1 MKRPL
6 SRSWVPIKVLLPYHC
21 GPKGVGVYFI
31 TQNPADVPD
40 SVLAQ
45 LGNRVQHALRAFTP
59 RDQKAVRAAAQT
71 FRANPAMD
79 TESVISELRTGE
91 ALVSFLC
98 SVLELN
104 AECLGG
110 ASHPRRA
117 LTRGKSGL
125 QSQLVG
131 NIQFKP
137 CLTLLS
143 FHKVLLSRI
152 HKNEIRLVDLDL
164 ISSAL
169 QLKRFSVNSLTTC
182 TVPCAWIWP

>member
-1 MKRPL
+1 MLEMKG
-6 SRSWVPIKVLLPYHC
+6 C
-21 GPKGVGVYFI
+21 
-31 TQNPADVPD
+31 
-40 SVLAQ
+40 AQ
-45 LGNRVQHALRAFTP
+45 GGQRRLCREQLQRALYAC
-59 RDQKAVRAAAQT
+59 D
-71 FRANPAMD
+71 
-79 TESVISELRTGE
+79 

-98 SVLELN
+98 SFLAFN